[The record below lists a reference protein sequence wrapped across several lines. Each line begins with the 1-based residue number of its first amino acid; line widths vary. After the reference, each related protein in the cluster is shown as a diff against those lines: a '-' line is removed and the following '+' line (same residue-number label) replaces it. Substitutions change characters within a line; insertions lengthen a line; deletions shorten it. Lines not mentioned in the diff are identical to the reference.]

1 MTFRPE
7 SLHNHTIESDGKQTH
22 LELLHSAEEFKYG
35 AVAFTDHDQLPQ
47 PHVLEQLKAYSG
59 PVKWLIGTE
68 LTSAMPK
75 EAEEPSTLH
84 ILGLFVDPE
93 NKALSEHCDVLRE
106 SRILRMRHYVK
117 HLTSLGFTITE
128 EDCMR
133 VAGESMVG
141 NPHIVDAVLSHPG
154 NRVVQEKIMKRMEAK
169 GRQDPETAW
178 KYERM
183 VAEGE
188 RQFPYVLYMKK
199 TSFMPAPEGDY
210 QGTLLDLDESV
221 KLIREAGGVA
231 LLAHWFFEQKKLPKP
246 VLEKLLEDKRL
257 DGVETENK
265 NLILERDI
273 SKEVEYLNSVVARY
287 NCIGAIGSDGHDH
300 YDMENFAKSEAG
312 ERSAGQTQAIID
324 RVKPDLSWTNFQ

>member
-1 MTFRPE
+1 MTARPE

-22 LELLHSAEEFKYG
+22 LEMLASAEEFNYG
-35 AVAFTDHDQLPQ
+35 VVAFTDHDQLPQ
-47 PHVLEQLKAYSG
+47 PQVLQQLKAYAG

-75 EAEEPSTLH
+75 EAERNSTLH
-84 ILGLFVDPE
+84 ILGLFVDPK
-93 NKALSEHCDVLRE
+93 NKALSQHCDVLRQ
-106 SRILRMRHYVK
+106 SRIERMKHYVK
-117 HLTSLGFTITE
+117 HLNAIGFTITE
-128 EDCMR
+128 SDCMK

-141 NPHIVDAVLSHPG
+141 NPHIVDAVGLHAE
-154 NRVVQEKIMKRMEAK
+154 NRAVQDKIAKRMEAK
-169 GRQDPETAW
+169 GRVDPETNW

-188 RQFPYVLYMKK
+188 RQYPYVLYMKK

-221 KLIREAGGVA
+221 KLIRDAGGIA

-273 SKEVEYLNSVVARY
+273 SKEVEYLNEVVKR
-287 NCIGAIGSDGHDH
+287 CDTIGAIGSDGHDH
-300 YDMENFAKSEAG
+300 FDMENFAKSEAG
-312 ERSAGQTQAIID
+312 ERSVGQTQAIID
-324 RVKPDLSWTNFQ
+324 RITPDLTWTNFK